1 MSRRPKAPQIG
12 PDPVLISRKEVDALY
27 EILENI
33 VRCLEEL
40 NVDYIVTGGSLLGAI
55 RQHSIL
61 FCDDDIDIAI
71 IDYGDGEAYDR
82 VSKNLGR
89 MLGDEYQY
97 AIRPWEG
104 GDKVRLKRM
113 ATVFVDIF
121 TLRQYKSMDELVS
134 VIGVKK
140 NGTPQSQSYVDGIV
154 DKIQKSSYLQGE
166 MTNMFPLWQFNTRKA
181 VEMWPK
187 EVYRPH
193 ELFPLCK
200 DLKFGPLTGI
210 NGPQMPVL
218 LLKRAFGVD
227 CFDVYYQSLSH
238 TSTTNKDKHPKH
250 HKGEKECT
258 NNLEPLVLDGGNW
271 DQSEKKILEEKHFI
285 PMQPSSRIKRR
296 NTLHNKDQ
304 LCEYLSEQTQ
314 KEEEIMKRNQ
324 DALVSLVSPESL
336 GNYYNQDITTTN
348 DNNNNNNNNN
358 NGSRERPCCTVY
370 MDGVF
375 DLFHIGHL
383 EAIHQCA
390 KLGNKVIIGVTGD
403 IDAAGYKRPPI
414 ISEEQ
419 RTAIISSLREVDEVI
434 CPCPLIVTNDFMEKH
449 GIDLVVHGFANDS
462 DAEKQTEF
470 FEYPMSVGKFQRIPY
485 YQHLSTTDIINEIRN
500 LSDL

>member
-1 MSRRPKAPQIG
+1 MSQRPKAPQIG

-27 EILENI
+27 EILENV
-33 VRCLEEL
+33 VRCFEEL

-61 FCDDDIDIAI
+61 FCDDDIDITI
-71 IDYGDGEAYDR
+71 IDYGDGEAYKK
-82 VSKNLGR
+82 VSENLGR

-104 GDKVRLKRM
+104 GDKIRLKRM

-121 TLRQYKSMDELVS
+121 TLRQYKSMEELVS

-140 NGTPQSQSYVDGIV
+140 NGTPQSQSYVNGIV
-154 DKIQKSSYLQGE
+154 DKIQKSAYMQGE
-166 MTNMFPLWQFNTRKA
+166 MTSMFPLWQFNTRKA

-193 ELFPLCK
+193 ELFPLCN

-210 NGPQMPVL
+210 SGPQMPVL

-238 TSTTNKDKHPKH
+238 TTSNNNKEKHSKH
-250 HKGEKECT
+250 HKNEKECT

-271 DQSEKKILEEKHFI
+271 SQSEKKNLEENHFI

-296 NTLHNKDQ
+296 HTLHNKEQ
-304 LCEYLSEQTQ
+304 LCQYLCEQTQ
-314 KEEEIMKRNQ
+314 KEEEIMKK
-324 DALVSLVSPESL
+324 SLSLISRESH
-336 GNYYNQDITTTN
+336 NNDYNQDTTN
-348 DNNNNNNNNN
+348 TTN
-358 NGSRERPCCTVY
+358 SERPCCTVY

-383 EAIHQCA
+383 EAIRQCS

-403 IDAAGYKRPPI
+403 VDATGYKRPPI
-414 ISEEQ
+414 ISEDQ
-419 RTAIISSLREVDEVI
+419 RTSIISALREVDEVI
-434 CPCPLIVTNDFMEKH
+434 CPCPLIVTSEFMEKH

-485 YQHLSTTDIINEIRN
+485 YQHLSTTDIIKKIKN
-500 LSDL
+500 L